1 MNRCCLGLIC
11 LVLTMLPL
19 SAQERKRRVA
29 VVNFDYSTVSNYVY
43 SIFNTNV
50 DIGKGVADLMVDQL
64 VADGSFQVYERKAME
79 KILAEQNF
87 SNSDRANPTSAA
99 RIGQLIG
106 VDAIIMGSITQFG
119 RDDKKTEIGA
129 IGRVTGRYGISGI
142 GKKESKAVVGISA
155 RIVNVDTGEVV
166 VTASGNGESSRS
178 GTALLGAGGGAS
190 GSGGGYADMTSSNFA
205 GTLIGEAVKKAVV
218 STTRQL
224 DSSAGRVPIRTI
236 RLQGLVADFSGGV
249 IIINIGAKA
258 GVKAGDKFEIARPGR
273 EITDPATG
281 RVIKRITDHLGEIVI
296 TQVDELSA
304 TGKFTGSGDPRAGD
318 MARTPEN

>member
-64 VADGSFQVYERKAME
+64 VADGAYQVYERKAME

-178 GTALLGAGGGAS
+178 GTALLGSGGGTS

-205 GTLIGEAVKKAVV
+205 GTLIGEAVKKAVA
-218 STTRQL
+218 TTTKQL
-224 DSSAGRVPIRTI
+224 DASASRVPVRTI
-236 RLQGLVADFSGGV
+236 RLQGLVADFSNGA
-249 IIINIGAKA
+249 IIINIGSKA
-258 GVKAGDKFEIARPGR
+258 GVKVGDKFEIARAGR

-281 RVIKRITDHLGEIVI
+281 RVFKRITDHLGEIVI

-304 TGKFTGSGDPRAGD
+304 TGKFTGPGEPRVGD